1 MPATQ
6 KTQASITTGETLTA
20 KAFAADDLTT
30 VVQTASAVTEVT
42 DDDGATPTGIYE
54 ATFTDLPADDYT
66 INFYSGGTKVADF
79 DYRITLTDA
88 TFKPVDLALLSA
100 LLNVPSA
107 VENAEATRAEL
118 ATELARIDENVSA
131 AKELTSDYDA
141 AKTAATQASVTALP
155 QYGDTVQRDASSATS
170 TRLVETITKAS

>member
-1 MPATQ
+1 MPVTQ

-42 DDDGATPTGIYE
+42 DDDSSTPTGIYE

-66 INFYSGGTKVADF
+66 INYYVGGTKVADY

-107 VENAEATRAEL
+107 EEISNRLERTDGPL
-118 ATELARIDENVSA
+118 D
-131 AKELTSDYDA
+131 
-141 AKTAATQASVTALP
+141 KTP
-155 QYGDTVQRDASSATS
+155 KYGDVQERTKNSATS
-170 TRLVETITKAS
+170 STLIETVTKGAE

>member
-30 VVQTASAVTEVT
+30 VVQTASSVTEIT
-42 DDDGATPTGIYE
+42 DDDSSTPTGIYE

-66 INFYSGGTKVADF
+66 VNYYIGGTKVADY

-88 TFKPVDLALLSA
+88 TFKPVDLALLTA
-100 LLNVPSA
+100 LGNVPTPAEIREEMDSNSTQLA
-107 VENAEATRAEL
+107 VAAAGAAGSVAVTDNENGTLTLSFKGADGTTEVANVTYTTETGARTR
-118 ATELARIDENVSA
+118 NS
-131 AKELTSDYDA
+131 
-141 AKTAATQASVTALP
+141 
-155 QYGDTVQRDASSATS
+155 
-170 TRLVETITKAS
+170 